1 MNLSSTV
8 AATTNCLFSVKRRA
22 VSFTT
27 AKASG
32 KISINTT
39 SKRELR
45 SSWRASISWKKRSF
59 ASTSSVSSADVCN
72 EVIWESISCKKAAM
86 RDLNSAVLLRNS
98 SSDKLASLA
107 YSFFIFS
114 TIGINALM
122 SRSDFVPKIFV
133 TDLLMN
139 EIIIIF
145 CAC

>member
-1 MNLSSTV
+1 
-8 AATTNCLFSVKRRA
+8 
-22 VSFTT
+22 
-27 AKASG
+27 
-32 KISINTT
+32 
-39 SKRELR
+39 
-45 SSWRASISWKKRSF
+45 
-59 ASTSSVSSADVCN
+59 
-72 EVIWESISCKKAAM
+72 M
-86 RDLNSAVLLRNS
+86 RDLNSAVLPRNS